1 LALPVILEAL
11 LAAVVSRFGYIRTRG
26 IIRRLLGG
34 RRADRREKVDQV
46 AVWMAEQERA
56 VAADIVVGA

>member
-26 IIRRLLGG
+26 IIRPLLGG